1 MYIIIIDAEQQL
13 IARYIWTGR
22 SLFFISF
29 KHPGAA
35 SAKVILT
42 IINFQT
48 VHSIVM
54 VNPEVDAKFSRK
66 SY

>member
-1 MYIIIIDAEQQL
+1 MQSNKGV
-13 IARYIWTGR
+13 ARSVRTGR
-22 SLFFISF
+22 SLFLVSF
-29 KHPGAA
+29 RRPRAA
-35 SAKVILT
+35 SVKVILT
-42 IINFQT
+42 IISFQT